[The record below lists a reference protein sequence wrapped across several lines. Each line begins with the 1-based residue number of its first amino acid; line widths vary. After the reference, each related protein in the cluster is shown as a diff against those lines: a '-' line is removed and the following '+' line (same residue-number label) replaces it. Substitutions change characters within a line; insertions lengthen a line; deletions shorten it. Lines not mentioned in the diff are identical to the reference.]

1 MSWCCICPY
10 FSWKLITNNVLVS
23 MRLSLLFLGFW
34 VDIWYLPFLT
44 QTHNSYGGYFSV
56 SCQISGEPSKLKLWY
71 FNCLAGRSWTN
82 KTIKSYYLKCWQL
95 NPKIYLRT
103 SLTSDLTVL
112 RLLNHCKSNTVRRT
126 FYPPPPRMKSV
137 ITVLIGPPS
146 HVSPLSMS
154 PIGCGIA
161 SGQQQRSDWLG
172 QEGSPPITVGCKTYL
187 HLNRYLKWL
196 LS

>member
-1 MSWCCICPY
+1 MSWWVWGCRCCFWGFEWIFDICHSLHRP
-10 FSWKLITNNVLVS
+10 ITAMGDIFQWVVRFQANPPSPNFDILTACQAGVERTRQLGNIIWNVDNS
-23 MRLSLLFLGFW
+23 
-34 VDIWYLPFLT
+34 T
-44 QTHNSYGGYFSV
+44 QKY
-56 SCQISGEPSKLKLWY
+56 
-71 FNCLAGRSWTN
+71 
-82 KTIKSYYLKCWQL
+82 
-95 NPKIYLRT
+95 IYLRT

-126 FYPPPPRMKSV
+126 FYPPPPPPRMKSV

-154 PIGCGIA
+154 TIGCGIA